1 MERKPLSPYAK
12 GAIFERG
19 DIALDALWGLL
30 LGSLALVSCAF
41 LSTRVSSAAA
51 FITQEVNG
59 RIAAAKTI
67 AAVTGALFA
76 LDRNRQPFAAQITS
90 GTTLRLPNGVRHPLA
105 SVSTTSGPRADSDI
119 ITVIDLDNRYRGA
132 VTAVNISGTS
142 IDATVCG
149 LASRIPSS
157 AFKSYLILTIEGA
170 RQVVGEVL
178 PISSTC
184 ARLMGSS
191 IQGAVSGEAAF
202 PSRPLIFV
210 PIDREYSIFV
220 DRAANLR
227 LASHT
232 GKVLLEN
239 QPISRNMDS
248 MTIAAARRSNEVPIF
263 KLTVRPTSGRE
274 MSHVIIPA
282 LAQRN
287 IWNEALQ

>member
-1 MERKPLSPYAK
+1 MERKHLSRYAK
-12 GAIFERG
+12 RRIFQRG
-19 DIALDALWGLL
+19 DIALDALVGLL

-41 LSTRVSSAAA
+41 LTSRVSSAAA
-51 FITQEVNG
+51 FITKEVNG
-59 RIAAAKTI
+59 RLAAAKTI
-67 AAVTGALFA
+67 AVVTGALYA

-90 GTTLRLPNGVRHPLA
+90 GATLRFPNGIRHPLA
-105 SVSTTSGPRADSDI
+105 SISTVSGPRAASDI
-119 ITVIDLDNRYRGA
+119 LTVLDLDNRYRGA
-132 VTAVNISGTS
+132 VTAVTISGTS

-157 AFKSYLILTIEGA
+157 MFKSYLIFTIEGA
-170 RQVVGEVL
+170 RQVVGEIV

-232 GKVLLEN
+232 GNILLEN
-239 QPISRNMDS
+239 QPISPNVES
-248 MTIAAARRSNEVPIF
+248 MTVATERRSGGVPIF
-263 KLTVRPTSGRE
+263 KLTVKPTVGRE
-274 MSHVIIPA
+274 ISRFIIPA

-287 IWNEALQ
+287 VWNEALP

>member
-1 MERKPLSPYAK
+1 MEHKPLSPCVRRLAS
-12 GAIFERG
+12 EQG

-41 LSTRVSSAAA
+41 LSSRVSSAAA

-59 RIAAAKTI
+59 RFAAAKTI
-67 AAVTGALFA
+67 GAITGALLA

-90 GTTLRLPNGVRHPLA
+90 GGTLRFSNGVRHPLA
-105 SVSTTSGPRADSDI
+105 SISTTSGPRSDSDI

-132 VTAVNISGTS
+132 VTTATISGAS

-170 RQVVGEVL
+170 RQVVGEVV

-191 IQGAVSGEAAF
+191 IQGAVSGTAAF

-232 GKVLLEN
+232 GNILLEN
-239 QPISRNMDS
+239 QPITPNVDS
-248 MTIAAARRSNEVPIF
+248 ITIASARRASGVPIF
-263 KLTVRPTSGRE
+263 KLTVRPRSGRE
-274 MSHVIIPA
+274 ISHFIITA
-282 LAQRN
+282 LAQRYA
-287 IWNEALQ
+287 WNEVLP